1 MLPHLLHLLHLH
13 HLHHRPRQQPGPHLL
28 LLLLLLVPGECAR
41 RRAARVG
48 LLAPVEEGAGR
59 HLLAAAVTTFNSRSR
74 SLLVEPVT
82 INTSSM
88 DPLLR

>member
-1 MLPHLLHLLHLH
+1 MLPHLLLH
-13 HLHHRPRQQPGPHLL
+13 RGPRHQHGLPGLL
-28 LLLLLLVPGECAR
+28 LLFLLLLLVPAEGAR

-48 LLAPVEEGAGR
+48 LLAPVEGGRAGR
-59 HLLAAAVTTFNSRSR
+59 QLLAAAVTTFNSRS
-74 SLLVEPVT
+74 SGLLVEPVI

>member
-1 MLPHLLHLLHLH
+1 MLPHLLLLL